1 MTGILLI
8 LNLLKS
14 FKNYTADMQGSE
26 HSMCT
31 EDQKKLTLWEKNQ

>member
-14 FKNYTADMQGSE
+14 FKNYTAHMQGSE

>member
-1 MTGILLI
+1 MAGILLI
-8 LNLLKS
+8 FNILKS

-31 EDQKKLTLWEKNQ
+31 EDQKKLDIVG